1 MDATVFSPILF
12 FYVYIS
18 LTSNGYS
25 MCQSDACCE
34 LWDEM
39 NKQCKVCSPGYLG
52 PNCSE
57 ICPYPN
63 YGRECQ
69 EMCKCEENR
78 CDVITGCYPQND
90 GCRSGYFGRRC
101 VNRCKYPNYGK
112 GCQFHCLCIEDF
124 CNHKTGCD
132 IPNTTISMSS
142 TFTEVAL
149 TQTKDSGES
158 ELSLFKVFLISAVSS
173 ILVSVIIAL
182 VVWQVRKPRLSS
194 LSSSENACRWTNQ
207 SAYPG
212 DVENNE
218 TPSRSYSSDFNVAS
232 FIPTKATEPDLIMHR
247 ESSASTTVY
256 ELGSTL
262 YEDVEFIVG
271 SVEKTIP

>member
-1 MDATVFSPILF
+1 MFQTELQIDRQDSNNMPPDIDFPSGCKEMYSIKCIIFFVAT
-12 FYVYIS
+12 
-18 LTSNGYS
+18 T
-25 MCQSDACCE
+25 
-34 LWDEM
+34 
-39 NKQCKVCSPGYLG
+39 
-52 PNCSE
+52 
-57 ICPYPN
+57 
-63 YGRECQ
+63 
-69 EMCKCEENR
+69 
-78 CDVITGCYPQND
+78 
-90 GCRSGYFGRRC
+90 
-101 VNRCKYPNYGK
+101 
-112 GCQFHCLCIEDF
+112 
-124 CNHKTGCD
+124 
-132 IPNTTISMSS
+132 SMSS

-158 ELSLFKVFLISAVSS
+158 ELSLFKVFLISAVFS

-212 DVENNE
+212 DVENNA
-218 TPSRSYSSDFNVAS
+218 TSSRSYSSDFNVAS

>member
-1 MDATVFSPILF
+1 
-12 FYVYIS
+12 
-18 LTSNGYS
+18 
-25 MCQSDACCE
+25 
-34 LWDEM
+34 
-39 NKQCKVCSPGYLG
+39 
-52 PNCSE
+52 
-57 ICPYPN
+57 
-63 YGRECQ
+63 
-69 EMCKCEENR
+69 
-78 CDVITGCYPQND
+78 
-90 GCRSGYFGRRC
+90 
-101 VNRCKYPNYGK
+101 
-112 GCQFHCLCIEDF
+112 
-124 CNHKTGCD
+124 
-132 IPNTTISMSS
+132 MSS
-142 TFTEVAL
+142 TFTEVAF

-218 TPSRSYSSDFNVAS
+218 TPSRSDFNVAS
-232 FIPTKATEPDLIMHR
+232 FIPTKATEPDLIIHR